1 MTDETSSAGSPG
13 PAETHEEGWI
23 DPTERNWFRFSIVLL
38 VAFAVAVGVAGFAL
52 GFQVPGDEARVDPR
66 TVADEAPW
74 SDRIDN
80 PVREVAPGEY
90 VVYMI
95 ARQFR
100 YEPNTITVPEGSTI
114 TFYVTSID
122 VQHGLKIQDTN
133 INLQIVPG
141 QVSKLTTT
149 LDKAGTY
156 PFICH
161 EFCGLGHAGMFGTLT
176 VEAGEG

>member
-1 MTDETSSAGSPG
+1 MNDSTPSAGSPTADV
-13 PAETHEEGWI
+13 PEEGWI

-74 SDRIDN
+74 SERISA
-80 PVREVAPGEY
+80 PVREIAPGEY

-100 YEPNTITVPEGSTI
+100 YEPNTITVPEGSTV

-176 VEAGEG
+176 VEAAEG